1 MPEHVSPEAVEQLVQ
16 EVSTWYAEQIITE
29 RRESVPDADRLN
41 TLKEELAACA
51 ADQQALQDAD
61 DEEVAEIA
69 ARYAARVRELKG
81 Q

>member
-1 MPEHVSPEAVEQLVQ
+1 MSDHVSPEAVEQLVQ

-29 RRESVPDADRLN
+29 RRAGALDADRLKA
-41 TLKEELAACA
+41 LQDELAACA

-61 DEEVAEIA
+61 EKDVAEIA
-69 ARYAARVRELKG
+69 SRYAARLKDLKG